1 MKRGTTVAGRKR
13 EGFDMTEN
21 NTEDTTAQPDRGGF
35 VALAV
40 LAAAV
45 GAGAALLL
53 APDQGSKTRKRVG
66 RSLRG
71 LRSDAGETV
80 ARLQREI
87 RRRKSQSR
95 REKRIIA
102 LAGLLIGAGVAALL
116 SPESGAEVRTRLG
129 GTLSRIK
136 VGAIDRI
143 ERLRPQLEETAT
155 ENAQDREVRSVQ
167 ELGRDPNTVF

>member
-1 MKRGTTVAGRKR
+1 
-13 EGFDMTEN
+13 
-21 NTEDTTAQPDRGGF
+21 
-35 VALAV
+35 
-40 LAAAV
+40 
-45 GAGAALLL
+45 L

-66 RSLRG
+66 RKLRG
-71 LRSDAGETV
+71 LRGDAGETV

-95 REKRIIA
+95 REKQIIA

-116 SPESGAEVRTRLG
+116 SPESGAAVRTRLG

-136 VGAIDRI
+136 VGAIGRI
-143 ERLRPQLEETAT
+143 ERLRPQPENSSSETT
-155 ENAQDREVRSVQ
+155 ENREVRSVQ

>member
-1 MKRGTTVAGRKR
+1 MSDV
-13 EGFDMTEN
+13 DTESHN
-21 NTEDTTAQPDRGGF
+21 GSSADSPEAERGGF

-40 LAAAV
+40 VAAAL
-45 GAGAALLL
+45 GASAAVLL
-53 APDQGSKTRKRVG
+53 APDQGSRTRKRVG
-66 RSLRG
+66 RTLRG
-71 LRSDAGETV
+71 LRGDAGETV
-80 ARLQREI
+80 SRLQREI

-129 GTLSRIK
+129 GTLGRIK

-143 ERLRPQLEETAT
+143 ERLRPQREEGASNTT
-155 ENAQDREVRSVQ
+155 EDREVRSVQ